1 MNIFEEQKIQKNT
14 IAQSLE
20 KIKKSMEDLEI
31 LEKELSS
38 KLENKIS
45 SIKETQRK
53 LENTVDK
60 LDNEL
65 ILENIEYSK
74 NQTLESIKEIQKN
87 TENCINNILL
97 NYEKIEGRTR
107 DVNIF
112 MLIASITTVLV
123 TFCVFG
129 IGLYLYKKEKDIN
142 DTNYSEIK
150 RIQNQIDDIY
160 YLSLSDNKLW
170 YDQKNQKLYFEDNKF
185 IEQKNKENK
194 AKMKNKK

>member
-31 LEKELSS
+31 LEKELSF

-65 ILENIEYSK
+65 IFENIEYSK

-97 NYEKIEGRTR
+97 DYKKISERAKEI
-107 DVNIF
+107 NIVV
-112 MLIASITTVLV
+112 LISSIITVLATLV
-123 TFCVFG
+123 IFG
-129 IGLYLYKKEKDIN
+129 VGLYLYKKEKDIN

-150 RIQNQIDDIY
+150 KIQNRIDDIY
-160 YLSLSDNKLW
+160 YLSLSDDKLW
-170 YDQKNQKLYFEDNKF
+170 YDKQNKKLYFEDNKF
-185 IEQKNKENK
+185 IEQKNKGNK